1 MTIKDINEKIISD
14 ARIQADKIV
23 TQAEDNANNIIKKS
37 EKEADNIKNIILGKN
52 NQEAS
57 LKKSKILT
65 EANLEARKTILLEKQ
80 KIMEGAFNKALE
92 SILKLDD
99 KDYRNFIKKLILDN
113 IEKGDDTIFI
123 ASSDKNKISKDFI
136 EGINKKLETKG
147 KKGELKLSTSYL
159 PIKGGVIIGSGK
171 VRKNI
176 SLELLLKKVRE
187 ESEIEIGKYLFA

>member
-99 KDYRNFIKKLILDN
+99 KDYRNFIKRLILDN
-113 IEKGDDTIFI
+113 IEKGDETIFI